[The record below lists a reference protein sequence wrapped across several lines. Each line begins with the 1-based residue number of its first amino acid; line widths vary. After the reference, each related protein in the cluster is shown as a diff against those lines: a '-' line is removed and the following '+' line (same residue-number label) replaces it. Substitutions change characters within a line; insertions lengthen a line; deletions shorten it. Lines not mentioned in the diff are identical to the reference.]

1 MQECEQPQIEV
12 ILSVAVLHC
21 LPNFLERNHLA
32 PALLRRVGRFRRG
45 RCRSR
50 FHEAADFL
58 CRTSL
63 HIVSDVRIGVQG
75 KSGTEVA
82 QHTGQGFHIYAA
94 GDGHGRECVPLRYN
108 YDKPGKPRISR
119 VFGYQARFFILFQPE
134 KSSREVV
141 MECPRLYGQHKKAPW

>member
-21 LPNFLERNHLA
+21 LPNFLERYHLA
-32 PALLRRVGRFRRG
+32 SALLRRVGRFRRG

-63 HIVSDVRIGVQG
+63 HIVGDVRIGVQSE
-75 KSGTEVA
+75 SGAEVA
-82 QHTGQGFHIYAA
+82 QHTGQGLYIHAA
-94 GDGHGRECVPLRYN
+94 GDRHRVECVPLRYN
-108 YDKPGKPRISR
+108 YDKPEKPRITR
-119 VFGYQARFFILFQPE
+119 VFGYLARFFILFQAE

-141 MECPRLYGQHKKAPW
+141 IS